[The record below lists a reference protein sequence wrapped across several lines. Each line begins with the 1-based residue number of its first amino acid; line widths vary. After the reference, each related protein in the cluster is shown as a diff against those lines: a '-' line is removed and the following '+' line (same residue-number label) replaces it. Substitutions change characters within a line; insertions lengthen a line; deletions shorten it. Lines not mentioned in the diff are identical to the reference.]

1 MSQDPARPKH
11 QRWIKRPPR
20 PSRTAPA
27 PPTRRDRPGMTQF
40 LLSIGFGICAG
51 LLGATVGPQVIPD
64 RPGMGGLFA
73 GLGFVAGFIGLWRSF
88 GGTRQDIRDL
98 FA

>member
-1 MSQDPARPKH
+1 MTTPSRPPH

-20 PSRTAPA
+20 PSRAA
-27 PPTRRDRPGMTQF
+27 PPRTGARDRPGMRQAV
-40 LLSIGFGICAG
+40 LALGFALGTGILA
-51 LLGATVGPQVIPD
+51 AMVGPQLVP

-73 GLGFVAGFIGLWRSF
+73 GLGFMAGFMALWRSF
-88 GGTRQDIRDL
+88 GGTLQDIRDL